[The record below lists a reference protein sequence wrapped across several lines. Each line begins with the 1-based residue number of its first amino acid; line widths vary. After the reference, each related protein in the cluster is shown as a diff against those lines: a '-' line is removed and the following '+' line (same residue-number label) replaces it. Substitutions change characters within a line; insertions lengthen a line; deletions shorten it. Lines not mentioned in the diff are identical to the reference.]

1 MQQNSLLCV
10 IEKMNCNDKDIIEG
24 CKHYDK
30 VWQKALY
37 DKYSAKL
44 YAICRRYHKN
54 KEDAED
60 VFQDA
65 FIKLLSSVEKYSGIG
80 SFEGWLRRFFT
91 NYCINSLRN
100 KTYKEQ
106 LNDEIFT
113 LEENEEENLDV
124 ERFTNDELMSS
135 LSILKDL
142 ERMIF
147 NMAEVEQMSYKEI
160 EQLLKI
166 KAVTLRSINFRAK
179 KKLKEY
185 LLNIER
191 ERNE

>member
-1 MQQNSLLCV
+1 
-10 IEKMNCNDKDIIEG
+10 MNCDDKDIIEG

-30 VWQKALY
+30 LWQKALY

-44 YAICRRYHKN
+44 YAICRRYHKT

-65 FIKLLSSVEKYSGIG
+65 FIKLLSNVGKYSGKG
-80 SFEGWLRRFFT
+80 SFEGWLKRFFT
-91 NYCINSLRN
+91 NYCINALRN

-106 LNDEIFT
+106 INDELFIV
-113 LEENEEENLDV
+113 EEGEEDLDV
-124 ERFTNDELMSS
+124 ERFTNDELMAS

-142 ERMIF
+142 ERIIF
-147 NMAEVEQMSYKEI
+147 NLAEVEQMPYKEI

-179 KKLKEY
+179 KKMKEF